1 MPLWQAQYGAFRKLQ
16 REVLC
21 WGVQVLDEIWT
32 SNQMVVVLWTQ
43 GLSPLR
49 LSVALSVQYVG
60 TGVSM
65 QSCVC
70 VCVLLPEFVCTTY
83 TMYMPDG

>member
-1 MPLWQAQYGAFRKLQ
+1 MPLWQAQCGAFRNLQ

-43 GLSPLR
+43 GLFPLK

-60 TGVSM
+60 TGVGI

-70 VCVLLPEFVCTTY
+70 VCV
-83 TMYMPDG
+83 